1 MPFDPKSA
9 KKAGK
14 KSKRGPAKKEGPS
27 IKEKMEMLYEKV
39 LDDLLINQD
48 KLTKTERV
56 KVFVTLSNYIFPKTK
71 SVRDQFT
78 IEQLKEIDKQGFL
91 DRDPDPAKH
100 YAHSFPNV
108 RYRSKKICET
118 INLLILIALNSLY
131 LQETSNIDLHSI

>member
-1 MPFDPKSA
+1 MPFDPNSA

-39 LDDLLINQD
+39 LDDLLINQE

-71 SVRDQFT
+71 SVRHKCT
-78 IEQLKEIDKQGFL
+78 LEKLKK
-91 DRDPDPAKH
+91 
-100 YAHSFPNV
+100 N
-108 RYRSKKICET
+108 KKIF
-118 INLLILIALNSLY
+118 LIKIQPLPD
-131 LQETSNIDLHSI
+131 NI

>member
-14 KSKRGPAKKEGPS
+14 ISKRGPAKNDKLS
-27 IKEKMEMLYEKV
+27 IKEKMELLYEKV
-39 LDDLLINQD
+39 LDDLLINQE

-78 IEQLKEIDKQGFL
+78 IKQLKEIEKQGFM
-91 DRDPDPAKH
+91 DRDPDPTK
-100 YAHSFPNV
+100 
-108 RYRSKKICET
+108 
-118 INLLILIALNSLY
+118 
-131 LQETSNIDLHSI
+131 

>member
-14 KSKRGPAKKEGPS
+14 ISKRGPAKKKGELS

-39 LDDLLINQD
+39 LDDLLVNQE

-71 SVRDQFT
+71 SVRDKFT
-78 IEQLKEIDKQGFL
+78 LNQLKEREDLGLFNNS
-91 DRDPDPAKH
+91 PDPTK
-100 YAHSFPNV
+100 
-108 RYRSKKICET
+108 
-118 INLLILIALNSLY
+118 
-131 LQETSNIDLHSI
+131 

>member
-1 MPFDPKSA
+1 MPFDPNSA

-39 LDDLLINQD
+39 LDDLLVNQE

-71 SVRDQFT
+71 SVRDQIYPRT
-78 IEQLKEIDKQGFL
+78 IK
-91 DRDPDPAKH
+91 R
-100 YAHSFPNV
+100 
-108 RYRSKKICET
+108 KK
-118 INLLILIALNSLY
+118 
-131 LQETSNIDLHSI
+131 